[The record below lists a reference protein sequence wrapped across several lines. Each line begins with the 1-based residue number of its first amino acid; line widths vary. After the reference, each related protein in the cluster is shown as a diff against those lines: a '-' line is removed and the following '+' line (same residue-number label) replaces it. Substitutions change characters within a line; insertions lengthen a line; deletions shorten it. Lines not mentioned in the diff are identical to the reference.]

1 MTVLVFNFTA
11 FPPKH
16 DYMGFKYE
24 YIGPKY
30 NFICPKYNVYAQNIA
45 VFET

>member
-1 MTVLVFNFTA
+1 MTVFVFNFTA
-11 FPPKH
+11 FPPKL